1 MHRIIEAH
9 RNPLDQSKQTIRVA
23 DQIKVANEA
32 WGKKLPSFLSTS
44 KAFSVCEGRKMD
56 PGSVNET
63 SSDANVEGAAFTT
76 PRPLL
81 PSFRP
86 RTAPFPD
93 QDPPSGTKLAKRPAP
108 IASACAACRKR
119 KSKVTLSP
127 AGLSPADQGWIV
139 QRNETPVCF
148 VPEAQLELPI
158 RHGRRRRNLRPS
170 SQT

>member
-81 PSFRP
+81 SDPALHHFPTKIRP
-86 RTAPFPD
+86 RAPNLPNG
-93 QDPPSGTKLAKRPAP
+93 QHPLPRH
-108 IASACAACRKR
+108 
-119 KSKVTLSP
+119 
-127 AGLSPADQGWIV
+127 V
-139 QRNETPVCF
+139 QRVESENP
-148 VPEAQLELPI
+148 
-158 RHGRRRRNLRPS
+158 R
-170 SQT
+170 